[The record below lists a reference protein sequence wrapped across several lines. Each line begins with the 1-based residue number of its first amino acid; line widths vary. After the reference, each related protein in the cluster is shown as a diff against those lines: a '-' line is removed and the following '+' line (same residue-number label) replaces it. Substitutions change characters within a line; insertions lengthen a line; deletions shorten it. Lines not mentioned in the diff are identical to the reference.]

1 MAALPSR
8 AAAGADLL
16 FLREERLRFAQA
28 LMFLAQRDMAEAV
41 APMLEEDGL
50 GRAQYRVMQ
59 VLAFS
64 PGMPVSRVQDI
75 LGVTKQS
82 LGRTLHEL
90 EERQYLEIR
99 RGREDRRLRLLFLTQ
114 AGQDA
119 EARLF
124 AVVRQKLMAAYREAG
139 GAAVE
144 GFGRVMRGML
154 SEHSRSVLADEGKT
168 DVWRQH
174 GG

>member
-154 SEHSRSVLADEGKT
+154 SEHSRSVLADEGKI
-168 DVWRQH
+168 DVGRQH